1 MRWPLKIAVASLL
14 VLALACGQEGGSPK
28 LDPEES
34 AALDAALAS
43 LEGTSERVHQ
53 EVLRTCDKW
62 KRKDRPCSENQI
74 RKEQLECWVESGR
87 IGWATAKRK
96 NLGPYS
102 GDRRVMGAQNVCL
115 RRRGWMMVEKS
126 VF

>member
-1 MRWPLKIAVASLL
+1 MKCCPTIAAATLL
-14 VLALACGQEGGSPK
+14 LLALACGQEDAAPR

-34 AALDAALAS
+34 ARLDAALAS
-43 LEGTSERVHQ
+43 LDGASPRVKQ

-62 KRKDRPCSENQI
+62 KRKDRPCTENLI
-74 RKEQLECWVESGR
+74 RKEQLECWIESGQ
-87 IGWATAKRK
+87 IGWAAARRK

-102 GDRRVMGAQNVCL
+102 GDRRTMGAQNVCL